1 MNDDE
6 LREKLEALHAASHG
20 WALSCCAWSRGDAED
35 VLQSSYLK
43 ILSGAARF
51 EGRSSLKTF
60 VFGVIRRTASER
72 RRRSWLRGI
81 ALARWWERRSDPGPM
96 RDPEALAQQSECSR
110 RLVEALRT
118 LTYRQR
124 EVLHLVFYQDLTV
137 EEAGHVLGVSTG
149 TARTHFDRGKKRLR
163 AILGRG
169 QAPQ

>member
-1 MNDDE
+1 MNGDE
-6 LREKLEALHAASHG
+6 LRERLEALHAASVG
-20 WALSCCAWSRGDAED
+20 WALSCCAWSRRDAED

-72 RRRSWLRGI
+72 RRRSWLREI

-110 RLVEALRT
+110 MLVRALRM
-118 LTYRQR
+118 LPDRQR
-124 EVLHLVFYQDLTV
+124 DLLHLVFYQDLSV
-137 EEAGHVLGVSTG
+137 DEAAHVLGVSAG

-163 AILGRG
+163 AILDGRL
-169 QAPQ
+169 APR